1 MRLGSIFSYSFG
13 PPGFLYRGL
22 KPSRVGLGH
31 VDGLESKDLKILGGL
46 RDNNTKLDDMEGRQR
61 KASEQGEVG
70 GPCEEQM

>member
-46 RDNNTKLDDMEGRQR
+46 RDNNTITWKEDRGRLL
-61 KASEQGEVG
+61 SGEK
-70 GPCEEQM
+70 